1 MKTLPSFHGLRKKR
15 SPPPDRQ
22 MSVFGLA
29 PGSVNHQIAR
39 LGSPT
44 FRDST
49 PPREKRSPL
58 LSDER
63 PGTTTG
69 ATMALMDTVG
79 KMAGKVT
86 KFADDYKVRILIL
99 ALARAILRGGAPR
112 AFDHSRRPQPYAIAD
127 ADALA
132 SLPPARSHVG
142 LLPLR
147 PYPRHHRHWYDYHA
161 PAQPLPAP
169 HPRVS
174 GEATTTPLGRGRNR
188 AGQFVQEGDRG
199 VLTAPTRATRD
210 TSSSRVVFE

>member
-1 MKTLPSFHGLRKKR
+1 
-15 SPPPDRQ
+15 
-22 MSVFGLA
+22 
-29 PGSVNHQIAR
+29 
-39 LGSPT
+39 
-44 FRDST
+44 
-49 PPREKRSPL
+49 
-58 LSDER
+58 
-63 PGTTTG
+63 
-69 ATMALMDTVG
+69 MALMDTVG